1 MGIPATINEPKSLL
15 VIMSFQ
21 RPRVIEL
28 SITDLHALNN
38 ILVSNLLHINM
49 LSTHLQKEMLT
60 SKESKVESTSLNI
73 KWEIQ

>member
-1 MGIPATINEPKSLL
+1 
-15 VIMSFQ
+15 
-21 RPRVIEL
+21 
-28 SITDLHALNN
+28 
-38 ILVSNLLHINM
+38 M